1 MKNLLELRDEIDVID
16 KQIVALYQQR
26 MQIAGEVA
34 EYKIETGKKV
44 FDKDRE
50 MEKLATLSALG
61 DSAFNRHGI
70 RELFEQ
76 IMSISRKRQYQLMTE
91 HGIYEKPDFEEL
103 DALDYKNARIVFQ
116 GTEGAYTQLALK
128 QYFGEDAGNSYHVE
142 TWRDAM
148 EAIASGDAD
157 YAVLPIENSTAGS
170 VNDMYD
176 LLVEFENYIVGE
188 QILKIEHC
196 LLGVPGTKISDIQ
209 TVYSHPQSLMQSSRF
224 LGGHSWQ
231 QISMPNNAFAARKV
245 AEDRLKTQA
254 AIASEYAGKVYGLEV
269 LQKPVNNVSNN
280 STRFIIVTN
289 QKIFKKNAKK
299 ISICFEVP
307 HESGSL
313 YHMLSH
319 FIYNHLNLTK
329 IESRPIEGR
338 TWEYR
343 FFLDFEGNLEDS
355 AVKNALRGL
364 REEAS
369 NMKILGNY

>member
-26 MQIAGEVA
+26 MQIAAEVA

-157 YAVLPIENSTAGS
+157 YAVLPIENSSAGS
-170 VNDMYD
+170 LRIM
-176 LLVEFENYIVGE
+176 
-188 QILKIEHC
+188 
-196 LLGVPGTKISDIQ
+196 ISWWSMD
-209 TVYSHPQSLMQSSRF
+209 TASWASR
-224 LGGHSWQ
+224 
-231 QISMPNNAFAARKV
+231 
-245 AEDRLKTQA
+245 
-254 AIASEYAGKVYGLEV
+254 
-269 LQKPVNNVSNN
+269 
-280 STRFIIVTN
+280 
-289 QKIFKKNAKK
+289 
-299 ISICFEVP
+299 
-307 HESGSL
+307 
-313 YHMLSH
+313 LS
-319 FIYNHLNLTK
+319 
-329 IESRPIEGR
+329 R
-338 TWEYR
+338 
-343 FFLDFEGNLEDS
+343 
-355 AVKNALRGL
+355 
-364 REEAS
+364 S
-369 NMKILGNY
+369 NMPCSACRERSFPISRMYTRIRRH

>member
-26 MQIAGEVA
+26 MQIAAEVA

-103 DALDYKNARIVFQ
+103 DTLDYKNARIVFQ

-148 EAIASGDAD
+148 EAIAAGTRTMRCCRLRIL
-157 YAVLPIENSTAGS
+157 LPGLSPRIMISWWSTVTAS
-170 VNDMYD
+170 WASRLSRLNMHCSACRERSFPISRMY
-176 LLVEFENYIVGE
+176 
-188 QILKIEHC
+188 
-196 LLGVPGTKISDIQ
+196 
-209 TVYSHPQSLMQSSRF
+209 
-224 LGGHSWQ
+224 
-231 QISMPNNAFAARKV
+231 
-245 AEDRLKTQA
+245 
-254 AIASEYAGKVYGLEV
+254 
-269 LQKPVNNVSNN
+269 
-280 STRFIIVTN
+280 TRIRR
-289 QKIFKKNAKK
+289 
-299 ISICFEVP
+299 
-307 HESGSL
+307 H
-313 YHMLSH
+313 
-319 FIYNHLNLTK
+319 
-329 IESRPIEGR
+329 
-338 TWEYR
+338 
-343 FFLDFEGNLEDS
+343 
-355 AVKNALRGL
+355 
-364 REEAS
+364 
-369 NMKILGNY
+369 

>member
-103 DALDYKNARIVFQ
+103 DALNYKNARIVFQ

-157 YAVLPIENSTAGS
+157 YAVLPLGKHLIYATHGHHFGEDNPPPLCDGDVLLCGHTHVPKCADHGKYFYLNPGS
-170 VNDMYD
+170 V
-176 LLVEFENYIVGE
+176 
-188 QILKIEHC
+188 
-196 LLGVPGTKISDIQ
+196 
-209 TVYSHPQSLMQSSRF
+209 
-224 LGGHSWQ
+224 
-231 QISMPNNAFAARKV
+231 
-245 AEDRLKTQA
+245 
-254 AIASEYAGKVYGLEV
+254 
-269 LQKPVNNVSNN
+269 
-280 STRFIIVTN
+280 
-289 QKIFKKNAKK
+289 
-299 ISICFEVP
+299 SIP
-307 HESGSL
+307 
-313 YHMLSH
+313 
-319 FIYNHLNLTK
+319 K
-329 IESRPIEGR
+329 
-338 TWEYR
+338 
-343 FFLDFEGNLEDS
+343 EDS
-355 AVKNALRGL
+355 AHGYIIWEGDTFTWKNLQGGESYRIWQV
-364 REEAS
+364 EA
-369 NMKILGNY
+369 

>member
-26 MQIAGEVA
+26 MQIAAEVA

-103 DALDYKNARIVFQ
+103 DTLDYKNARIVFQ

-148 EAIASGDAD
+148 EAIARGDAD
-157 YAVLPIENSTAGS
+157 YAVLPIENSSAGIVS
-170 VNDMYD
+170 ENYD
-176 LLVEFENYIVGE
+176 LMVEYGHCIVGE
-188 QILKIEHC
+188 QIIKIEHA
-196 LLGVPGTKISDIQ
+196 LLGVPGAKLSDI
-209 TVYSHPQSLMQSSRF
+209 TDVYSHPQALMQCARY
-224 LGGHSWQ
+224 LEGHREWEKHSLKNTA
-231 QISMPNNAFAARKV
+231 MAAQKV
-245 AEDRLKTQA
+245 REDGMRHKA
-254 AIASEYAGKVYGLEV
+254 AIASRITAEIYGLDV
-269 LQKPVNNVSNN
+269 LEEGIQDN
-280 STRFIIVTN
+280 
-289 QKIFKKNAKK
+289 K
-299 ISICFEVP
+299 ISICFEGA
-307 HESGSL
+307 HETGSL

-319 FIYNHLNLTK
+319 LIYNGINMDH
-329 IESRPIEGR
+329 IESRPLPER
-338 TWEYR
+338 NWEYR
-343 FFLDFEGNLEDS
+343 FFVDFEGNLNDPS
-355 AVKNALRGL
+355 VQNALRGL
-364 REEAS
+364 SEETTRLQ
-369 NMKILGNY
+369 ILGNYEA

>member
-157 YAVLPIENSTAGS
+157 YAVLPIENSSAGIVS
-170 VNDMYD
+170 ENYD
-176 LLVEFENYIVGE
+176 LMVEYGHCIVGE
-188 QILKIEHC
+188 QIIKIEHA
-196 LLGVPGTKISDIQ
+196 LLGVPGAKLSDICRKERSAFRYHGCILASAGTDAVCEILRRASGVGEAQ
-209 TVYSHPQSLMQSSRF
+209 LKKYRDGGTESQGGRYAAQSCHCKPSY
-224 LGGHSWQ
+224 GG
-231 QISMPNNAFAARKV
+231 
-245 AEDRLKTQA
+245 D
-254 AIASEYAGKVYGLEV
+254 
-269 LQKPVNNVSNN
+269 
-280 STRFIIVTN
+280 
-289 QKIFKKNAKK
+289 
-299 ISICFEVP
+299 
-307 HESGSL
+307 
-313 YHMLSH
+313 
-319 FIYNHLNLTK
+319 
-329 IESRPIEGR
+329 
-338 TWEYR
+338 
-343 FFLDFEGNLEDS
+343 
-355 AVKNALRGL
+355 LR
-364 REEAS
+364 S
-369 NMKILGNY
+369 

>member
-157 YAVLPIENSTAGS
+157 YAVLPIENSSAGIVS
-170 VNDMYD
+170 ENYD
-176 LLVEFENYIVGE
+176 LMVEYGHCIVGE
-188 QILKIEHC
+188 QIIKIEHA
-196 LLGVPGTKISDIQ
+196 LLGVPGAKLSDI
-209 TVYSHPQSLMQSSRF
+209 TDVYSHPQALMQCARY
-224 LGGHSWQ
+224 LEGHREWE
-231 QISMPNNAFAARKV
+231 NRK
-245 AEDRLKTQA
+245 
-254 AIASEYAGKVYGLEV
+254 S
-269 LQKPVNNVSNN
+269 
-280 STRFIIVTN
+280 
-289 QKIFKKNAKK
+289 
-299 ISICFEVP
+299 
-307 HESGSL
+307 
-313 YHMLSH
+313 
-319 FIYNHLNLTK
+319 
-329 IESRPIEGR
+329 GR
-338 TWEYR
+338 TVCGTKLPLQAVLRRRSTVLMYWR
-343 FFLDFEGNLEDS
+343 KAFRTTSRMQPDS
-355 AVKNALRGL
+355 
-364 REEAS
+364 S
-369 NMKILGNY
+369 S

>member
-26 MQIAGEVA
+26 MQIAAEVA

-157 YAVLPIENSTAGS
+157 YAVLPIENSSAGLSLRIMISWWSMDTAS
-170 VNDMYD
+170 WA
-176 LLVEFENYIVGE
+176 
-188 QILKIEHC
+188 
-196 LLGVPGTKISDIQ
+196 
-209 TVYSHPQSLMQSSRF
+209 SR
-224 LGGHSWQ
+224 
-231 QISMPNNAFAARKV
+231 
-245 AEDRLKTQA
+245 
-254 AIASEYAGKVYGLEV
+254 
-269 LQKPVNNVSNN
+269 
-280 STRFIIVTN
+280 
-289 QKIFKKNAKK
+289 
-299 ISICFEVP
+299 
-307 HESGSL
+307 
-313 YHMLSH
+313 LS
-319 FIYNHLNLTK
+319 
-329 IESRPIEGR
+329 R
-338 TWEYR
+338 
-343 FFLDFEGNLEDS
+343 
-355 AVKNALRGL
+355 
-364 REEAS
+364 S
-369 NMKILGNY
+369 NMPCSACRERSFPISRMYTRIRRH

>member
-157 YAVLPIENSTAGS
+157 YAVLPIEMISWWSMVTAS
-170 VNDMYD
+170 WA
-176 LLVEFENYIVGE
+176 
-188 QILKIEHC
+188 
-196 LLGVPGTKISDIQ
+196 
-209 TVYSHPQSLMQSSRF
+209 SR
-224 LGGHSWQ
+224 
-231 QISMPNNAFAARKV
+231 
-245 AEDRLKTQA
+245 
-254 AIASEYAGKVYGLEV
+254 
-269 LQKPVNNVSNN
+269 
-280 STRFIIVTN
+280 
-289 QKIFKKNAKK
+289 
-299 ISICFEVP
+299 
-307 HESGSL
+307 
-313 YHMLSH
+313 LS
-319 FIYNHLNLTK
+319 
-329 IESRPIEGR
+329 R
-338 TWEYR
+338 
-343 FFLDFEGNLEDS
+343 
-355 AVKNALRGL
+355 
-364 REEAS
+364 S
-369 NMKILGNY
+369 NMPCSACRERSFPISRMYTRIRRH

>member
-26 MQIAGEVA
+26 MQIAAEVA

-103 DALDYKNARIVFQ
+103 DTLDYKNARIVFQ

-148 EAIASGDAD
+148 EAIARGDAD
-157 YAVLPIENSTAGS
+157 YAVLPIENSSAGIVS
-170 VNDMYD
+170 ENYD
-176 LLVEFENYIVGE
+176 LMVEYGHCIVGE
-188 QILKIEHC
+188 QIIKIEHA
-196 LLGVPGTKISDIQ
+196 LLGVPGAKLSDI
-209 TVYSHPQSLMQSSRF
+209 TDVYSHPQALMQCARY
-224 LGGHSWQ
+224 LEGH
-231 QISMPNNAFAARKV
+231 
-245 AEDRLKTQA
+245 
-254 AIASEYAGKVYGLEV
+254 
-269 LQKPVNNVSNN
+269 
-280 STRFIIVTN
+280 
-289 QKIFKKNAKK
+289 
-299 ISICFEVP
+299 
-307 HESGSL
+307 
-313 YHMLSH
+313 
-319 FIYNHLNLTK
+319 
-329 IESRPIEGR
+329 
-338 TWEYR
+338 
-343 FFLDFEGNLEDS
+343 
-355 AVKNALRGL
+355 
-364 REEAS
+364 RE
-369 NMKILGNY
+369 